1 MYNIPIV
8 VQSGKQAEDCHISPA
23 GHGLS
28 IGTTDTPSI
37 DSEKLTGNA
46 QRPEIFNPA
55 SGLVVPLHEES
66 VGESNK
72 GGSEHTCMFSSQP
85 GMWLPSGLEEAPT
98 DMWKPQLPSGKG
110 LL

>member
-1 MYNIPIV
+1 MYNIPMI
-8 VQSGKQAEDCHISPA
+8 VQSAKQAEACHISPA

-28 IGTTDTPSI
+28 IGTTATLSV

-55 SGLVVPLHEES
+55 SGFVLPLHQEG

-72 GGSEHTCMFSSQP
+72 GVSEHMCMFSSQP
-85 GMWLPSGLEEAPT
+85 WMWLPSGLEKAPT
-98 DMWKPQLPSGKG
+98 DMWKPQLPRGKG
-110 LL
+110 LQ